1 MAFVEKE
8 PDVTEIPET
17 ASPFTIE
24 KKEVLTSVPSQFT
37 AKVSNGAGKPLVQTP
52 TNQNVT
58 IQIPSDATTLK
69 SYASGSP
76 QNAITWFAA
85 FWLRML
91 KKALYFGWKVLY
103 RR

>member
-1 MAFVEKE
+1 MAYVERE
-8 PDVTEIPET
+8 SDVTEIPET
-17 ASPFTIE
+17 ASPLTIE

-37 AKVSNGAGKPLVQTP
+37 AKVSNGGRPLVQTP
-52 TNQNVT
+52 ANQNVT
-58 IQIPSDATTLK
+58 VQLPSDAATLK
-69 SYASGSP
+69 GLAGGSP